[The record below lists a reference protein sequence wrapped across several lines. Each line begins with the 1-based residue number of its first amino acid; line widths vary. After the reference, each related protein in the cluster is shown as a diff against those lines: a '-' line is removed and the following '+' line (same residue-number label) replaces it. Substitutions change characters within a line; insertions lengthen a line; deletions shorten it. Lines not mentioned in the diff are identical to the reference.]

1 MTDRRTIFN
10 EIMADPVAAFIEYGG
25 GDDDTA
31 LQELPNHMRGGIVRY
46 VLLGIPTGSFLKA
59 VFRGDAEFAAHKADS
74 RNLPH
79 LDEFFDFVETECP
92 AGCQGS
98 ADAVGKWS
106 NQNGLLKL
114 DQSDD

>member
-1 MTDRRTIFN
+1 MTDRRTIMN
-10 EIMADPVAAFIEYGG
+10 EITADPVAAFIEHGG

-59 VFRGDAEFAAHKADS
+59 VFSFDDEFAAHKAGS

-79 LDEFFDFVETECP
+79 LDAFFEFVENECP
-92 AGCQGS
+92 ADCQGS
-98 ADAVGKWS
+98 ADVVGKWS
-106 NQNGLLKL
+106 NQNGLLQL
-114 DQSDD
+114 EQSDD